1 RNAKNTTNGLAMQI
15 DNLSYTYTGNRLLKV
30 TDASQNYLGYSG
42 GGNTIEYDT
51 NGNMTSHMD
60 KGIALIKYNYL
71 NLPNFIIYSNIGI
84 GYTYRADG
92 VKVKKLYGS
101 IETNYLEGF
110 QYDNSETGQALAPTL
125 KFVPTAEGYFDY
137 VKNKYIYNYTD
148 HLGNIRLSY
157 FNNGSSIEVLEEN
170 NYYPFGLKHE
180 GINVLTGNPAY
191 QYKYNGKELQETGMY
206 DYGARFYMPDIGRWG
221 VVDPLAETSRRWS
234 PYTYA
239 YNNPI
244 RFIDPDGRQNEDIIK
259 VNMQGYVQEVI
270 PQEGPHI
277 VQDTD
282 GNQLNF
288 NDYGNDQE
296 QLQAVIDVANTMSPI
311 DLQYDGLRLFTPYSA
326 QQMVDDF
333 NSMGIGSIKDKA
345 EYRKSILG
353 TGSLSY
359 FTYGAGLGHG
369 EFDFAG
375 EMGSLVRNGNN
386 YPKLQ
391 GPTDAPVDGTGGFV
405 RFEGS
410 NTLYNVYD
418 AGNFMTGKA
427 FQMTG
432 YSLDVIKTGADIS
445 SRVSLNG
452 PDTATD
458 QKAITAGYNYNRV
471 GWKK

>member
-1 RNAKNTTNGLAMQI
+1 
-15 DNLSYTYTGNRLLKV
+15 
-30 TDASQNYLGYSG
+30 
-42 GGNTIEYDT
+42 
-51 NGNMTSHMD
+51 
-60 KGIALIKYNYL
+60 
-71 NLPNFIIYSNIGI
+71 
-84 GYTYRADG
+84 
-92 VKVKKLYGS
+92 
-101 IETNYLEGF
+101 
-110 QYDNSETGQALAPTL
+110 
-125 KFVPTAEGYFDY
+125 
-137 VKNKYIYNYTD
+137 
-148 HLGNIRLSY
+148 
-157 FNNGSSIEVLEEN
+157 
-170 NYYPFGLKHE
+170 
-180 GINVLTGNPAY
+180 
-191 QYKYNGKELQETGMY
+191 MY
-206 DYGARFYMPDIGRWG
+206 DYGARFYMPDLGKWG
-221 VVDPLAETSRRWS
+221 VVDPLAEKMTRHS
-234 PYTYA
+234 PYNYA
-239 YNNPI
+239 FNNPL

-270 PQEGPHI
+270 PQEGPHV

-326 QQMVDDF
+326 QQMADSF
-333 NSMGIGSIKDKA
+333 NNMGIGNIKDKA
-345 EYRKSILG
+345 EYRKSIVG

-375 EMGSLVRNGNN
+375 EMGSLVRNGGN

-391 GPTDAPVDGTGGFV
+391 GPTDTPVDGTGGFV

-445 SRVSLNG
+445 SRMTLNG